1 MTHADDWS
9 LVHAILA
16 REVPEVASGAVEL
29 RRIARAPGRRTKL
42 AVASLSPELDP
53 VVACVG
59 SKATRIKAVVTA
71 LGGER
76 IDMLPWSDVPE
87 RFVKLALAPADVRSV
102 DLDFVGHRATAHVPP
117 DQLDLARGDDDLNSN
132 LASELTGWTVAVV
145 ADGAG

>member
-16 REVPEVASGAVEL
+16 REVPEVASGTIEL
-29 RRIARAPGRRTKL
+29 RRIAREPGRRTKL

-53 VVACVG
+53 VVTCVG
-59 SKATRIKAVVTA
+59 SKASRINAVVAA

-76 IDMLPWSDVPE
+76 IDVLPWSDVPE
-87 RFVKLALAPADVRSV
+87 RFVKLALAPARIGAIDF
-102 DLDFVGHRATAHVPP
+102 DLVGHRAVVHVSP
-117 DQLDLARGDDDLNSN
+117 DQLDLARGDDDLNSK